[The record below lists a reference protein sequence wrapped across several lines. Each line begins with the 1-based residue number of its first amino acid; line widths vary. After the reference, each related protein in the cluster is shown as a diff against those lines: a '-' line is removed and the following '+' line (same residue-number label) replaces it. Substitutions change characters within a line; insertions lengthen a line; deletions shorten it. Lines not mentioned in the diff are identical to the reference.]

1 MLHGLRVDGSM
12 REENHTVVVTS
23 QTLYDTHRINQLA
36 KRAPHMGT
44 GIYRRSRVQRAARS
58 RGTKK
63 QYRWLCSLYTLSL
76 DIISWNQRA
85 AKWVNDRS

>member
-44 GIYRRSRVQRAARS
+44 GDISTVQGSARRTITWYEKTISVVVQPLHVISRHYLLEPT
-58 RGTKK
+58 RG
-63 QYRWLCSLYTLSL
+63 
-76 DIISWNQRA
+76 
-85 AKWVNDRS
+85 